1 MEDIAIV
8 GTGGLGR
15 ELCSIIENI
24 NEHERKWNI
33 LGFYDDNEIILNVNG
48 YPLLGKI
55 SDLNDYPKP
64 INIIVA
70 IGKPSIKKD
79 IILKI
84 TNVNINY
91 PVIIHPSAQV
101 LSKNTVHIGKG
112 VVLSANVVLTT
123 NIVIEPYVYINTST
137 VISHD
142 TFVGAYSIVMPCV
155 SISAKT
161 SIGVCSYIGNGVI
174 IDQPKQLAENSI
186 ILAGSILSY

>member
-1 MEDIAIV
+1 M
-8 GTGGLGR
+8 
-15 ELCSIIENI
+15 
-24 NEHERKWNI
+24 
-33 LGFYDDNEIILNVNG
+33 
-48 YPLLGKI
+48 GKI

-79 IILKI
+79 IILRI
-84 TNVNINY
+84 TNININY

-161 SIGVCSYIGNGVI
+161 SIGACSYIGNGVI

>member
-24 NEHERKWNI
+24 NEHKRRWNI

-79 IILKI
+79 IILRI
-84 TNVNINY
+84 TNININY

-101 LSKNTVHIGKG
+101 LPKNTVHIGKG

-161 SIGVCSYIGNGVI
+161 SIGVCYYIGNGVI

>member
-24 NEHERKWNI
+24 NEHKRRWNI

-79 IILKI
+79 IILRI
-84 TNVNINY
+84 TNININY

-101 LSKNTVHIGKG
+101 LSKITVHIGKG

-123 NIVIEPYVYINTST
+123 
-137 VISHD
+137 
-142 TFVGAYSIVMPCV
+142 F
-155 SISAKT
+155 
-161 SIGVCSYIGNGVI
+161 
-174 IDQPKQLAENSI
+174 L
-186 ILAGSILSY
+186 